1 MSTLITQLR
10 GKCEAG
16 TADYS
21 IAGVAYWTDDQL
33 QTVLDYN
40 RTQHNNAIMSAVPY
54 IGAGGTIS
62 YTEYRT
68 GITDWESDPVI
79 QDDNYNTLGTA
90 TYSFNAQLGIVTFT
104 ADTQGHTRYITGKSY
119 NVDAAAASIW
129 NSKAAHYAIAVDVST
144 DNMSIKRGDIIAHCK
159 QMALLYGQAG
169 NGGSV
174 YMERMDV

>member
-21 IAGVAYWTDDQL
+21 VAGAAYWTDDQL

-40 RTQHNNAIMSAVPY
+40 REQHNNMFMEPVSY
-54 IGAGGTIS
+54 IGSGGTPT

-68 GITDWESDPVI
+68 NITNWESDPVI
-79 QDDNYNTLGTA
+79 QDQYYATMGTA
-90 TYSFNAQLGIVTFT
+90 DYSFNAQLGIVTFAT
-104 ADTQGHTRYITGKSY
+104 NQLGYPRMITGKSY

-169 NGGSV
+169 NGGAV